1 MFAGVETDI
10 SENSKNAV
18 RKYMIKVGIVED
30 EPQIRMLL
38 RRMIEKQEGFEV
50 VLECGDFASTV
61 TEFTKYRPEVVF
73 MDIDLDGQSGME
85 CARVLTEWNPRLKVI
100 FETAHSEYMAN
111 AFEIY
116 AFDYLVKPFSL
127 DRVAKT
133 LSRVKEV
140 VDLEKAGSVALAA
153 QEISAKP
160 AKGGA
165 GGAVLE
171 VQEEITDSFE
181 KKIPV
186 RKIEETAQ
194 KVLQENDT
202 DSSQEPEKTRE
213 ERYKEKLMLRGKE
226 QLLLIDKKDILMVER
241 SGNATNIITREETF
255 KTAVP
260 LGKIEEKLN
269 PSEFMRC
276 HKSYIIHLS
285 DITRIEPYGRWTYV
299 VKLKGTDATA
309 LMTSQNYET
318 LKEFFD

>member
-140 VDLEKAGSVALAA
+140 IDLEKAGSVALAA

-202 DSSQEPEKTRE
+202 DSSQEPEETRE

-255 KTAVP
+255 KTAVS

-318 LKEFFD
+318 LKELFD

>member
-1 MFAGVETDI
+1 MFAGVETDL

-18 RKYMIKVGIVED
+18 RKYMTKVGIVED

-38 RRMIEKQEGFEV
+38 RRMIEKQEDFEV
-50 VLECGDFASTV
+50 VLECGDFASAV

-127 DRVAKT
+127 DRVSKT
-133 LSRVKEV
+133 LSRVKKV
-140 VDLEKAGSVALAA
+140 IDLEKAGSVALAA

-165 GGAVLE
+165 GETVLE

-186 RKIEETAQ
+186 RTIEETAQ

-202 DSSQEPEKTRE
+202 DSSRETEETRE

-255 KTAVP
+255 KTTVS

-318 LKEFFD
+318 LKELFD